1 MPDVGSVI
9 FLVVVAALIFD
20 FSNGWHDSANAI
32 ATVVSTKVLSPLQ
45 GVMMAAVLNFAGA
58 FHGTAVAKT
67 IGTDIADPTHV
78 GQLVILAALFAATS
92 WNLLTQYLGL
102 PSSSS
107 HALIGGLVGAVV
119 ASHGSGVLKAE
130 GLVKVLSAL
139 LLSPMAGFGAGFAVM
154 LLIYM
159 VFARTPAATVN
170 RVFGKAQIASA
181 ALMAYSHGTNDAQK
195 AMGIIT
201 MALVSGGH
209 LSSFAVPTW
218 VILCAASAMALGTA
232 LGGWKIIKT
241 LGLGM
246 YHMKPVN
253 GFAAETAASIVL
265 LSAAHVGAPV
275 STTHT
280 ITSSIM
286 GVGATRRLSAVRWG
300 IAGKIVVAWVFTLPC
315 TALLA
320 ALLSL
325 GLGALGFEL

>member
-1 MPDVGSVI
+1 
-9 FLVVVAALIFD
+9 
-20 FSNGWHDSANAI
+20 
-32 ATVVSTKVLSPLQ
+32 
-45 GVMMAAVLNFAGA
+45 MAAALNFAGA

-67 IGTDIADPTHV
+67 IGTDIADPTLV
-78 GQLVILAALFAATS
+78 SQQVILAALLAAIL

-119 ASHGSGVLKAE
+119 ATQGARVLKAE
-130 GLVKVLSAL
+130 GLVKVLSGL
-139 LLSPMAGFGAGFAVM
+139 LLSPVAGFAAGFVVM
-154 LLIYM
+154 FLIYL
-159 VFARTPAATVN
+159 VFARTAAATVN

-201 MALVSGGH
+201 MALVSGGY
-209 LSSFAVPTW
+209 LTSFAVPTW
-218 VILCAASAMALGTA
+218 VILAAASAMALGTA

-241 LGLGM
+241 LGVGM

-286 GVGATRRLSAVRWG
+286 GVGAARRLSAVRWG
-300 IAGKIVVAWVFTLPC
+300 IAGKIVLAWVFTLPS
-315 TALLA
+315 TAVLAAVLSLLA
-320 ALLSL
+320 RALHI
-325 GLGALGFEL
+325 

>member
-1 MPDVGSVI
+1 MPEAGTLML
-9 FLVVVAALIFD
+9 LVVVAALLFD
-20 FSNGWHDSANAI
+20 FTNGWHDSANAI

-45 GVMMAAVLNFAGA
+45 GVAMAAVLNFAGA

-67 IGTDIADPTHV
+67 IGTDIADPAHV
-78 GQLVILAALFAATS
+78 SQQVILAALLAAIL

-119 ASHGSGVLKAE
+119 ATQGARVLKAE
-130 GLVKVLSAL
+130 GLVKVLSGL
-139 LLSPMAGFGAGFAVM
+139 LLSPIAGFAAGFAIM
-154 LLIYM
+154 FLIYL
-159 VFARTPAATVN
+159 VFARMAAATVN

-201 MALVSGGH
+201 MALVSGGY
-209 LSSFAVPTW
+209 LKSFAVPTW
-218 VILCAASAMALGTA
+218 VILAAASAMALGTA

-241 LGLGM
+241 LGVGM

-286 GVGATRRLSAVRWG
+286 GVGAARRLSAVRWG
-300 IAGKIVVAWVFTLPC
+300 IAGKIVLAWVFTLPS

-325 GLGALGFEL
+325 LARALHV